1 MSVATDCDTE
11 FTQKLRSLIR
21 RRNTLL
27 AAVAVPGLV
36 LSFIFAQ
43 LFWLPMIGSILI
55 CIFIAAFFAPKKKK
69 LIGCVHEIE
78 ENMLANAFEMITHK
92 PDAHIN
98 EAQLREV
105 QLRLW
110 NRCRG
115 SNLIRARYKGADFTY
130 SDVYLWHYAGR
141 LSSIIFHGQ
150 WLILHLNK
158 KIDSPL
164 IVSDLLIPGNREKKR
179 GCVKVREGFF
189 GVANQIPI
197 VQTGNEAF
205 DKQFAVLTEDPQM
218 VSQLLTPTLM
228 ESILAARTLAGAQMH
243 PAKMHLCFTEDR
255 LHIAIYSEENF
266 FRPYDGLSNDIPALR
281 KRLRW
286 EIDFLT
292 RIMDEFVSNEEL
304 FKHM

>member
-1 MSVATDCDTE
+1 MPVATDCDTE

-36 LSFIFAQ
+36 FSFIFAQ

-55 CIFIAAFFAPKKKK
+55 CIFIVAFFDQKKKK

-78 ENMLANAFEMITHK
+78 ENMLASAFEMITHK
-92 PDAHIN
+92 PDAHID
-98 EAQLREV
+98 EALLREV
-105 QLRLW
+105 SFRYLW
-110 NRCRG
+110 NTHRG
-115 SNLIRARYKGADFTY
+115 SNLIRARYKGAGFTY
-130 SDVYLWHYAGR
+130 SDVYLKQYGSRHR
-141 LSSIIFHGQ
+141 SLVFHGQ

-164 IVSDLLIPGNREKKR
+164 IVSDLLIPRNREVKH
-179 GCVKVREGFF
+179 GCVKVREGFLL
-189 GVANQIPI
+189 ANQIPVI
-197 VQTGNEAF
+197 QTGNEAF
-205 DKQFAVLTEDPQM
+205 DKQFTVLTEDPQM
-218 VSQLLTPTLM
+218 VSQLLTPAFM
-228 ESILAARTLAGAQMH
+228 ESILAARALAG
-243 PAKMHLCFTEDR
+243 AKMHLRFTEDR

-266 FRPYDGLSNDIPALR
+266 FRPYDGLLTDIPALR
-281 KRLRW
+281 MRLRW